1 METKP
6 KKALVIGRHKT
17 VPIPATI
24 QSVPKYPS
32 KLTIFRIPASPFYW
46 ARYYDS
52 GRIFKRTTKTDQTQE
67 AFKAAI
73 AFYEE
78 LLVRKTGGLMIG
90 KTSRFE
96 VCAKEML
103 KLQESRIK
111 RGELSASLNV
121 NEQSRLRVHMLP
133 FFRAYDV
140 GQIDYTVIETYLNT
154 LTEKGLKVATLKLH
168 ESLLR
173 KVLKHAHRK
182 QIIPHLPDDVQE
194 FLTKLSKKTGRNYR
208 LPTEAEWEFAAR
220 CGNAAAYGFG
230 DKAEDLVKYGWFDM
244 NANEKT
250 HEVASKLPNA
260 CGLYDMH
267 GNVQEWTEDCWTN
280 DYGNAPNDGRAVV
293 TGLCSQKVVRGG
305 TWYDPA
311 DKLRSASRQP
321 HGYALRSRFTGFR
334 VVRDN

>member
-1 METKP
+1 MSHLI
-6 KKALVIGRHKT
+6 KAIVMTRPVYLFRCLCLFVLSNLSLSFS
-17 VPIPATI
+17 I
-24 QSVPKYPS
+24 QSLAASIVGEARSAQVLKDCDECPEMVPMQGGTF
-32 KLTIFRIPASPFYW
+32 LMGSPLGSPLMQSRSAEAPQHLVQIKAF
-46 ARYYDS
+46 S
-52 GRIFKRTTKTDQTQE
+52 IGKIEVTQAQWHYIVGSDIS
-67 AFKAAI
+67 AFKGRR
-73 AFYEE
+73 
-78 LLVRKTGGLMIG
+78 LPV
-90 KTSRFE
+90 
-96 VCAKEML
+96 
-103 KLQESRIK
+103 ESI
-111 RGELSASLNV
+111 SV
-121 NEQSRLRVHMLP
+121 
-133 FFRAYDV
+133 
-140 GQIDYTVIETYLNT
+140 
-154 LTEKGLKVATLKLH
+154 
-168 ESLLR
+168 
-173 KVLKHAHRK
+173 
-182 QIIPHLPDDVQE
+182 DDVQE
-194 FLTKLSKKTGRNYR
+194 FLTKISKKTGRNYR

-220 CGNAAAYGFG
+220 CGSTAAYGFG

>member
-1 METKP
+1 MP
-6 KKALVIGRHKT
+6 HLIKAIVMTRPVYLFRCLCLFVLSNLSLSFS
-17 VPIPATI
+17 I
-24 QSVPKYPS
+24 QSLAASIVGEARSAQVLKDCDECPEMVPMQGGTF
-32 KLTIFRIPASPFYW
+32 LMGSPLGSPLMQSRSAEAPQHLVQIKAF
-46 ARYYDS
+46 S
-52 GRIFKRTTKTDQTQE
+52 IGKIEVTQAQWHYIVGSDIS
-67 AFKAAI
+67 AFKGRR
-73 AFYEE
+73 
-78 LLVRKTGGLMIG
+78 LPV
-90 KTSRFE
+90 
-96 VCAKEML
+96 
-103 KLQESRIK
+103 ESI
-111 RGELSASLNV
+111 SV
-121 NEQSRLRVHMLP
+121 
-133 FFRAYDV
+133 
-140 GQIDYTVIETYLNT
+140 
-154 LTEKGLKVATLKLH
+154 
-168 ESLLR
+168 
-173 KVLKHAHRK
+173 
-182 QIIPHLPDDVQE
+182 DDVQE
-194 FLTKLSKKTGRNYR
+194 FLTKISKKTGRNYR

-220 CGNAAAYGFG
+220 CGNTAAYGFG
-230 DKAEDLVKYGWFDM
+230 DKAEDLVKYAWFDM

>member
-1 METKP
+1 LI
-6 KKALVIGRHKT
+6 KAIVMTRPVYLFRCLCLFVLSNLSLSFS
-17 VPIPATI
+17 I
-24 QSVPKYPS
+24 QSLAASIVGEARSAQVLKDCDECPEMVPMQGGTF
-32 KLTIFRIPASPFYW
+32 LMGSPLGSPLMQSRSAEAPQHLVQIKAF
-46 ARYYDS
+46 S
-52 GRIFKRTTKTDQTQE
+52 IGKIEVTQAQWHYIVGSDIS
-67 AFKAAI
+67 AFKGRR
-73 AFYEE
+73 
-78 LLVRKTGGLMIG
+78 LPV
-90 KTSRFE
+90 
-96 VCAKEML
+96 
-103 KLQESRIK
+103 ESI
-111 RGELSASLNV
+111 SV
-121 NEQSRLRVHMLP
+121 
-133 FFRAYDV
+133 
-140 GQIDYTVIETYLNT
+140 
-154 LTEKGLKVATLKLH
+154 
-168 ESLLR
+168 
-173 KVLKHAHRK
+173 
-182 QIIPHLPDDVQE
+182 DDVQE

-230 DKAEDLVKYGWFDM
+230 DKAEDLVKYAWFDT

-250 HEVASKLPNA
+250 HEAASKLPNA

-293 TGLCSQKVVRGG
+293 TGLCSQRVVRGG